1 MGDVEERVEDA
12 EYESESE
19 DLALFL
25 LRRREATDDDEEVE
39 DCETVV
45 SINRKLRMDY
55 GDESDGLDGLPEYYD
70 DVSYIDELE
79 ELAEE
84 VTDDFCGVKEPGD
97 YEKGRAEDEVTA
109 MKLRSEMERD
119 ASSVPKVGGFY
130 MHDDRFGFGRGPRQ
144 RQNWNLWELKEEAKW
159 KHDKFEEMK
168 LQETHNTELNASKAQ
183 RASTDCCQGPKER
196 ERIRVS
202 MLHDN
207 SANQGNSSRK
217 VRGRGP
223 VRYRPLLK
231 SSSTVEPQTKSQKL
245 IKPPRSTSK
254 TCSAR
259 VSAKNKQP
267 GEILGMNSNTDST
280 SAFSYPLNAAR
291 YSYEFGLLESLS
303 RAVQSKDALVGNG
316 SRTLLSSKGGSLQ
329 YSRTQDGQ
337 NLNVSQEF
345 MPVTQVGDLHFDDI
359 CDPVQSQVGFGNS
372 KMLWLP
378 ALWGN
383 TGAPGAI
390 HLSAFVTPGA
400 APYAD
405 SLGLSPTHVA
415 SGEASTTERHID
427 IGPSVKTDQ
436 VDGEHWRQKIGPR
449 RYSRMKL
456 QE

>member
-1 MGDVEERVEDA
+1 
-12 EYESESE
+12 
-19 DLALFL
+19 
-25 LRRREATDDDEEVE
+25 
-39 DCETVV
+39 
-45 SINRKLRMDY
+45 
-55 GDESDGLDGLPEYYD
+55 
-70 DVSYIDELE
+70 
-79 ELAEE
+79 
-84 VTDDFCGVKEPGD
+84 
-97 YEKGRAEDEVTA
+97 
-109 MKLRSEMERD
+109 
-119 ASSVPKVGGFY
+119 
-130 MHDDRFGFGRGPRQ
+130 
-144 RQNWNLWELKEEAKW
+144 
-159 KHDKFEEMK
+159 
-168 LQETHNTELNASKAQ
+168 
-183 RASTDCCQGPKER
+183 
-196 ERIRVS
+196 

-267 GEILGMNSNTDST
+267 GEILGMNSNNDST

-345 MPVTQVGDLHFDDI
+345 MPVTQVGDLHFDGLG
-359 CDPVQSQVGFGNS
+359 DPVQSQVGFGNS

-383 TGAPGAI
+383 AGAPEAI
-390 HLSAFVTPGA
+390 QLSAFVTPGA
-400 APYAD
+400 APYPD

-415 SGEASTTERHID
+415 RLVAWKMLLFMFSLEVFGLSLLHYLMISETF
-427 IGPSVKTDQ
+427 
-436 VDGEHWRQKIGPR
+436 
-449 RYSRMKL
+449 
-456 QE
+456 